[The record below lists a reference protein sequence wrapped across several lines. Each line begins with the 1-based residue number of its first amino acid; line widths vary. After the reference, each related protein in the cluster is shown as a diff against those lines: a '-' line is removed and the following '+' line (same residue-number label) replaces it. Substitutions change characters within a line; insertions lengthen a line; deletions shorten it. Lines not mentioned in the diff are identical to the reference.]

1 MASHINR
8 VTLLGN
14 VGSDPEYRT
23 TDTTSI
29 ARFRFAVT
37 KRWRDKQ
44 GAQQERTS
52 WVNVKAF
59 GPCADYV
66 QEFIGKGQRLVIEG
80 ELAEERWETNGQKRS
95 ALFVYAGTIVPFEPR
110 QEGQAPTAKGNA
122 TTQRAAAA
130 TAPAGPPKQAPA
142 SSTSSA
148 QGDPFEDDIPF

>member
-1 MASHINR
+1 MGSHINR

-14 VGSDPEYRT
+14 VGSDPEHRAA
-23 TDTTSI
+23 DNGSV

-37 KRWRDKQ
+37 KRWKDKQ

-52 WVNVKAF
+52 WFNVKAF
-59 GPCADYV
+59 GHCADYV
-66 QEFIGKGQRLVIEG
+66 AEFIGKGQRLVLEG
-80 ELAEERWETNGQKRS
+80 ELAEERWEVDGQKRS

-142 SSTSSA
+142 TSSA
-148 QGDPFEDDIPF
+148 AGEWDDDIPF